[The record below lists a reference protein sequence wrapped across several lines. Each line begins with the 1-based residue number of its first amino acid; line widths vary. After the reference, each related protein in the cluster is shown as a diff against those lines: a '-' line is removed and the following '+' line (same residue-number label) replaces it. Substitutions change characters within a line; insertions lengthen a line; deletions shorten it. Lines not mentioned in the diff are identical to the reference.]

1 MRDPTLLRNL
11 AGKFRRL
18 AEHAS
23 DEATVANLRSLAG
36 EYEEEARRLEP
47 DAGPPMPMPRP
58 D

>member
-1 MRDPTLLRNL
+1 MRDATLLRNL
-11 AGKFRRL
+11 AEKFRRL

-23 DEATVANLRSLAG
+23 DEATAGHLRSLAG

-47 DAGPPMPMPRP
+47 DAGPPMPMPRA